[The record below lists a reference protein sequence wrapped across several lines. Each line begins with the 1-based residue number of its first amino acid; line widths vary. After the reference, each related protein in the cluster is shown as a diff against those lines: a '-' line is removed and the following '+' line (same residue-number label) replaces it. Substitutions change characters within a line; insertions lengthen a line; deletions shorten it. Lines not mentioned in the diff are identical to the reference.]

1 MANLK
6 AIYSG
11 STIGLFNYLIMSDLS
26 IIILTFN
33 ESVHIKRLLSK
44 ISGLGVP
51 VFIVDS
57 GSTDDTV
64 QIAEAHGA
72 IVKTNPFENHPKQWD
87 FALKNCP
94 ITTPWI
100 VGLDAD
106 QYPSDE
112 LYQKLK
118 SFSDATIPADV
129 NGIYFNRHN
138 YFQGERLKFGG
149 YRNFYMLKMFRRT
162 EGWSDLN
169 ENMDHRFIVNG
180 KTILWKEVLI
190 EDNLKEHDIDFWLHK
205 QIRYSNLTAQ
215 EEFQR
220 KRGLRGQ
227 TLKPNLLGNPDERKA
242 FLKKIWWNL
251 PLYIRPMIYFF
262 YRFIIRLGFLDTASG
277 RTFHFLQ
284 GFWFRFLVD
293 FKIKELEK
301 KEKLKQNQS

>member
-190 EDNLKEHDIDFWLHK
+190 EDNLKENDIDFWLHK